1 MDLRCI
7 KSRAILFFI
16 MFEKTLLYMFIFILL
31 LFVALVFS
39 GIELKLSNIALILS
53 LNYEPKNEVEAL
65 ALLFTFFLELSPIM
79 AFVEARTLS
88 LEERAEKLAQ
98 GLKDHIIVVGCG
110 HLGKRIITRLLK
122 MSIPFCLIV
131 LPKDKHEN
139 EMVIKLL
146 RNGTPIIFG
155 HATLD
160 DTLLRAGIK
169 KARAIIIAMNNDSVN
184 MVVAEKAKNLNPQ
197 IKTVVR
203 IYNDSLAEMAVRS
216 GYADEVISTTAIS
229 VDTYIMGA
237 FLDVLPE
244 LRSPIAVRVTKKAW
258 FLGKTV
264 RSIEEKTGIRILAI
278 IRGNEW
284 LRVTDDTVVQLN
296 DSIIIFGEP
305 ETLRKLIGK

>member
-1 MDLRCI
+1 M
-7 KSRAILFFI
+7 
-16 MFEKTLLYMFIFILL
+16 
-31 LFVALVFS
+31 
-39 GIELKLSNIALILS
+39 
-53 LNYEPKNEVEAL
+53 
-65 ALLFTFFLELSPIM
+65 
-79 AFVEARTLS
+79 
-88 LEERAEKLAQ
+88 
-98 GLKDHIIVVGCG
+98 
-110 HLGKRIITRLLK
+110 LK